1 MCVYMHIYG
10 SHYVYTYHLTNHHPK
25 SRGQAERRQLAPN
38 WLAEILLMAVTGGPG
53 GR

>member
-1 MCVYMHIYG
+1 MHICVYVYLWFTLCIQIY
-10 SHYVYTYHLTNHHPK
+10 HFTNHHPK
-25 SRGQAERRQLAPN
+25 SQAERRQLAPN